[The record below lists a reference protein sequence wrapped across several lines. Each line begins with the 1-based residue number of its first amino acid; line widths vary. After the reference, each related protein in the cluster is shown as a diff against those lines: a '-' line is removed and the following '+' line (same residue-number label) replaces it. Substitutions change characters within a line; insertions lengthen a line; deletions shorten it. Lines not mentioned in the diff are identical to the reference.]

1 MSTVTEKRVQ
11 AQTLIWIE
19 GNNLCDYVS
28 QSEVQQVH
36 LLSEMMVCIVVV
48 NPYVIVRPGSLHMNE
63 KC

>member
-1 MSTVTEKRVQ
+1 MT
-11 AQTLIWIE
+11 
-19 GNNLCDYVS
+19 VS

-63 KC
+63 KSLAFLQSIIFLYLLKCSMKKTS